1 MINGNR
7 ILLLPLVF
15 FVENYIFLKKLDFFR
30 KMVIMLWKT
39 CGKVVEPNFDAKML
53 LLITT

>member
-7 ILLLPLVF
+7 IPLVPLVF
-15 FVENYIFLKKLDFFR
+15 FVENHIFLKKLDFFR